1 MDYFFLI
8 FKYLFQIFFCMNILI
23 FLWFLLIYDS
33 KLKNNIFNQIEVFFF
48 LKKILFYN
56 YYIIWYLNI
65 NEKNLFFI
73 LLHSYFILSLNFFF
87 WYMYN
92 YKIQLDTYIKLC
104 IWRQSADV
112 NKSFINFNLIS
123 YNKYLV

>member
-56 YYIIWYLNI
+56 YYIWYLNI